1 MIGRCLLL
9 LLISCESLAQTY
21 IGPNYQA
28 MGSTGTAL
36 EGIYSLTANPAG
48 LVGVERPTASVNH
61 QHHFFSNDVTTQA
74 ALLGVP
80 THLGSFGLA
89 LNRFGLKAAY
99 NDLKASFSFAKRL
112 GPQLALGLSTS
123 YHQLHIPSYIN
134 VSALSVDVGMQYRF
148 PKGIMIGMQY
158 TNVGK
163 ATYRQAVYGTI
174 PAYVKAGISYPWPQV
189 VVAAE
194 MEYRLTHHALDGHFG
209 VEYTIAD
216 LLSLRGGV
224 SVNPLQQHAGFGLR
238 WQHFILDAAATF
250 HPRLGTTPQIGISYA
265 F

>member
-1 MIGRCLLL
+1 
-9 LLISCESLAQTY
+9 Y
-21 IGPNYQA
+21 
-28 MGSTGTAL
+28 
-36 EGIYSLTANPAG
+36 
-48 LVGVERPTASVNH
+48 
-61 QHHFFSNDVTTQA
+61 FFSDDVTTQA

-80 THLGSFGLA
+80 TRLGCFGLA

-99 NDLKASFSFAKRL
+99 SDLKASVAFAKRL
-112 GPQLALGLSTS
+112 GPQLALGLSAS

-148 PKGIMIGMQY
+148 PKGPMIGLQY

-174 PAYVKAGISYPWPQV
+174 PAYVKVGVSYPWPQLV
-189 VVAAE
+189 VTAE
-194 MEYRLTHHALDGHFG
+194 MEYRLTHHVLGGNFG

-216 LLSLRGGV
+216 LLYLRGGV
-224 SVNPLQQHAGFGLR
+224 SVNPLRQHAGFGLR
-238 WQHFILDAAATF
+238 WQHFTLDAAATF
-250 HPRLGTTPQIGISYA
+250 HPRLGIAPQIGLCYA